1 MDLKSRFWNFLL
13 PGGSFLVVAGLIFAL
28 FSSDEVAVGAI
39 LKAGIAKVD
48 ITPARP
54 VVMGGY
60 GLRIGPSTGV
70 YAPIYVRALVIDDGV
85 QKVALIESDV
95 VDNGQHLDIRKRVS
109 EATGIALPGI
119 LLGAVHNHS
128 APDPASPKIDPEWK
142 REFVEKII
150 LAVKEAVEK
159 MVPVRLGGN
168 IGHSRIGMNRRKK
181 VDAAYSTTTFD
192 ENYFSQSFGKYKT
205 DHPVKIAEIE
215 GVVRLGSNPEGPI
228 DDEVGILRID
238 SLSGK
243 PLGIFVNYACHGTSL
258 GARNSLISPEWN
270 GHMLQYVEEQVPGVL
285 GIFAIGAA
293 GDINPRFVGGLEGY
307 QDNLEN
313 TKKLGFEIGQ
323 EVVSV
328 LNATSTSEFAD
339 LKIKLVSQDILL
351 PRNYRDL
358 PDDFTRT
365 TVSVPV
371 SVLQIG
377 DFIWITLP
385 VELFHEIGKRI
396 KACTHSKFHFIVTCC
411 NGDLGYLPTQR
422 AFSEGG
428 YEPAGSHFDPI
439 SEQVLVKKVAEMMIP
454 LGR

>member
-1 MDLKSRFWNFLL
+1 MELQTRLRNTLL
-13 PGGSFLVVAGLIFAL
+13 SAGSFIIIAGLIFTF
-28 FSSDEVAVGAI
+28 FSSEATAATV

-48 ITPARP
+48 ITPAKP

-70 YAPIYVRALVIDDGV
+70 YAPIFVRALVFDDGA
-85 QKVALIESDV
+85 QRVALIESDV
-95 VDNGQHLDIRKRVS
+95 VDNGQHLEIRKRVS

-150 LAVKEAVEK
+150 LAVKQATENL
-159 MVPVRLGGN
+159 VPVRLGGN
-168 IGHSRIGMNRRKK
+168 TGHSRIGMNRRKK

-192 ENYFSQSFGKYKT
+192 ENYFSQSFGTYKT

-215 GVVRLGSNPEGPI
+215 GVVRLGSNPKGPI

-243 PLGIFVNYACHGTSL
+243 PLGVFVNYACHGTSL

-270 GHMLQYVEEQVPGVL
+270 GHMLQYVEEQVPGIL

-328 LNATSTSEFAD
+328 FNSTPTAELGDPRITMA
-339 LKIKLVSQDILL
+339 SQDISL
-351 PRNYRDL
+351 PRNYREL

-371 SVLQIG
+371 SVVKIG
-377 DFIWITLP
+377 DFTWVTLP
-385 VELFHEIGKRI
+385 LELFHEIGKRI
-396 KACTHSKFHFIVTCC
+396 KACSHSRFPFIVTCC
-411 NGDLGYLPTQR
+411 NGDLGYLPTQK

-439 SEQVLVKKVAEMMIP
+439 SEQVLVKKISELMAP
-454 LGR
+454 LDR